1 MAGTT
6 RTSGAGHYIE
16 LGGES
21 ALASGAGWYIELAAS
36 QVRASAAGFYIE
48 LKNANV
54 YSSAAGCYLEQME
67 FAEGPTRRSFV
78 IFNGNILPL
87 TGWRFEAITRQ
98 FKATNLQSDA
108 AETGAIISDWQV
120 SANGHWSKAL
130 DDILGSQAASNQEAD
145 NSLMLIIGHRNN
157 EVVYSTQRAFVT
169 RYFQGNNIDN
179 AMIYEVSFAIS
190 GLMNRASV

>member
-6 RTSGAGHYIE
+6 RSSAAGFYAE
-16 LGGES
+16 LDGRKAFSS
-21 ALASGAGWYIELAAS
+21 AAGWYIELAAS
-36 QVRASAAGFYIE
+36 QVRASAAGWYVEI
-48 LKNANV
+48 KNSNAQ
-54 YSSAAGCYLEQME
+54 SSAAGFYMEHSE

-78 IFNGNILPL
+78 IFNGNVLPL
-87 TGWRFEAITRQ
+87 TGWNFEAVTRQ

-108 AETGAIISDWQV
+108 EETGAIISDWKV

-130 DDILGSQAASNQEAD
+130 DDILGSQVAQDQEAD
-145 NSLMLIIGHRNN
+145 NRLMLIIGHRNN

-179 AMIYEVSFAIS
+179 AMIYEVSFAVS
-190 GLMNRASV
+190 GLMNRASL